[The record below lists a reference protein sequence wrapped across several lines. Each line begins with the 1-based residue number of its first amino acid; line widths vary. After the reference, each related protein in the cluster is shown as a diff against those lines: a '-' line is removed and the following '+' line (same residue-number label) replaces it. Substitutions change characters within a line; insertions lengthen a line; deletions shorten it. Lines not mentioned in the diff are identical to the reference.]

1 MSAEEEIQEHVH
13 HAHNSFDK
21 TVAGTMAVVGALL
34 ALVSVAG
41 QHYNTEELLL
51 QERASDAW
59 AQYQAKS
66 IRRFISRTTSDTIA
80 QLKDSASGAAMVKK
94 YDQAEKKY
102 IKDGDEIS
110 HEAQSLEN
118 ESKKNAGQTNRYHV
132 SEVFLEVSIVFSSL
146 SILLKRPLLFGAA
159 VVSAI
164 VGAILA
170 VSALFLK

>member
-34 ALVSVAG
+34 ALVSVGG

-51 QERASDAW
+51 QQRASDAW

-66 IRRFISRTTSDTIA
+66 IRRFISRTTSDTIS
-80 QLKDSASGAAMVKK
+80 QMKDSVSGAAIAKK

-102 IKDGDEIS
+102 VKDGEEIS
-110 HEAQSLEN
+110 HEAQALEN
-118 ESKKNAGQTNRYHV
+118 ESKKNAHQSNRYHV

-146 SILLKRPLLFGAA
+146 SILLKRSMLFGGAII
-159 VVSAI
+159 SAI
-164 VGAILA
+164 VGAVLA
-170 VSALFLK
+170 CTALLM

>member
-34 ALVSVAG
+34 ALVSVGG

-51 QERASDAW
+51 QQRASDAW

-66 IRRFISRTTSDTIA
+66 IRRFISRTTSDTIS
-80 QLKDSASGAAMVKK
+80 QMKDSVSGAALAKK

-102 IKDGDEIS
+102 VKDGEEIS
-110 HEAQSLEN
+110 QEARALEN
-118 ESKKNAGQTNRYHV
+118 ESKENAHQSNRYHV

-146 SILLKRPLLFGAA
+146 SILLKRPMLFGAA
-159 VVSAI
+159 IVSAI
-164 VGAILA
+164 VGAVLA
-170 VSALFLK
+170 VSALFL